1 MQDLNDLFYFAK
13 VVEAG
18 GFTAAGRL
26 LGIPKSRLSRRIA
39 ELEHRL
45 GARLLQRSTRKLALT
60 DIGERYLRHCQ
71 AMLLEAEQA
80 EETVANLTSEP
91 RGRVR
96 FSTPPGVTLLPDLI
110 SEFLKRYPRVQLEVL
125 QTSRRV
131 DLLNEAVDVA
141 LRVRNVDDEEPSL
154 ITRRLLP
161 ARAHIVAHPELIS
174 GLNLEQ
180 PEDLQQ
186 LPALGSIRADR
197 RIHLRFCHATTQEV
211 REIALEA
218 RLARRRLPHAQG
230 CSIGGDR
237 HHAATDH
244 ALSRGTGRRSS
255 RRPAA
260 AVDRTARPHPAG
272 LYPQARHVASS
283 PRLDRTAERR
293 FQPLELPGLIRC
305 GTDAPA
311 LPNAH
316 RDPPGCE
323 PSARRARFHRRRCPR
338 QPRSGARCG

>member
-110 SEFLKRYPRVQLEVL
+110 SEFLRRYPRVQLEVL

-174 GLNLEQ
+174 GLDLEQ

-218 RLARRRLPHAQG
+218 RLAVDDFPMRK
-230 CSIGGDR
+230 
-237 HHAATDH
+237 
-244 ALSRGTGRRSS
+244 
-255 RRPAA
+255 AA
-260 AVDRTARPHPAG
+260 ALAG
-272 LYPQARHVASS
+272 IGITLLPTTHCHEELADGRLAALLPQWTVPQGHIQLAY
-283 PRLDRTAERR
+283 T
-293 FQPLELPGLIRC
+293 
-305 GTDAPA
+305 
-311 LPNAH
+311 
-316 RDPPGCE
+316 
-323 PSARRARFHRRRCPR
+323 HRRGMSPAVRAWIELLSDAFSRWSYPV
-338 QPRSGARCG
+338 

>member
-18 GFTAAGRL
+18 GFTSAGRL

-141 LRVRNVDDEEPSL
+141 LRVRNVNDEEPSL

-197 RIHLRFCHATTQEV
+197 RIHLRFCHATTQQV

-218 RLARRRLPHAQG
+218 RLAVDDFPMRK
-230 CSIGGDR
+230 
-237 HHAATDH
+237 
-244 ALSRGTGRRSS
+244 
-255 RRPAA
+255 AA
-260 AVDRTARPHPAG
+260 ALAG
-272 LYPQARHVASS
+272 IGITLLPTTHCHEELADGRLIALLPQWTVPQGHIQLAY
-283 PRLDRTAERR
+283 T
-293 FQPLELPGLIRC
+293 
-305 GTDAPA
+305 
-311 LPNAH
+311 
-316 RDPPGCE
+316 
-323 PSARRARFHRRRCPR
+323 HRRGMSPAVRAWIELLSDAFSRWSYPV
-338 QPRSGARCG
+338 